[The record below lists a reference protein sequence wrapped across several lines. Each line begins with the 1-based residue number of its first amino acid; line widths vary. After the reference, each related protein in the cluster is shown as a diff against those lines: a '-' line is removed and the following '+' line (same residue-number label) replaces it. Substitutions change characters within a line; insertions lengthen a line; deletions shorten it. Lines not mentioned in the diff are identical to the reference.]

1 MRRWMIVV
9 SLAVVSTAA
18 IALVPD
24 LPKTSDGS
32 LLKGC
37 GCTEP
42 MPISAGASKS
52 LSNCVCPAPT
62 PRRVRHCVVA
72 SGPDLL
78 ALSCDDGSP

>member
-24 LPKTSDGS
+24 HPKTSDGS
-32 LLKGC
+32 LLEGC

-42 MPISAGASKS
+42 MPISQGASQR
-52 LSNCVCPAPT
+52 LSNCVCPSPT
-62 PRRVRHCVVA
+62 RRRVRHCVVA
-72 SGPDLL
+72 SGPDQL